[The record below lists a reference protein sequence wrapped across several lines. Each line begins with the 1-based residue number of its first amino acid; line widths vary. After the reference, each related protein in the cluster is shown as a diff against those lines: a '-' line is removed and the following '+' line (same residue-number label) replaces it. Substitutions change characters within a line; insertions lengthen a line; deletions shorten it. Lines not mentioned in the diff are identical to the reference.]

1 MEQEQTNN
9 LEQLSTQIGSTESKI
24 IGPNKYNQLK
34 SIPIELRTEEQNQQ
48 IKAYEEIRNYT
59 PEEQLKKTAEY
70 FQKILTHH
78 EKKDFSITSRQLWNN
93 FKFYFEK
100 VTGNKFEKSPQ
111 TIQNLEPI
119 LYYFSKDKRF
129 FNCVNIS
136 TLSQPSFD
144 KGLLIIGDYGN
155 GKTSVMKTFEFIF
168 QGVQDISFKGYTA
181 NEVVTMFEKIT
192 DDENEHTRTQFEN
205 AMYKGIRYFD
215 DLKTERIASNY
226 GKVNIFK
233 DILEE
238 RYNRNSKTHI
248 TCNFKEGF
256 NGNIKVGIDE
266 FGEKYGGRVY
276 DRVFEMFNIV
286 EFKGKSF
293 RK

>member
-1 MEQEQTNN
+1 MEQEQTNK

-24 IGPNKYNQLK
+24 IGPNKYNHLK
-34 SIPIELRTEEQNQQ
+34 SIPIDLRTEEQNNQ
-48 IKAYEEIRNYT
+48 IKVYEENRNYT

-70 FQKILTHH
+70 FQKILSHP
-78 EKKDFSITSRQLWNN
+78 EKKDVSLTSRQLWNM

-119 LYYFSKDKRF
+119 LYYFSKDERF

-136 TLSQPSFD
+136 TLSKPSFD

-168 QGVQDISFKGYTA
+168 QGVQGVSFKGYTA

-215 DLKTERIASNY
+215 DLKTERIASKY
-226 GKVNIFK
+226 GKVNLFK

-238 RYNRNSKTHI
+238 RYNRKLKTHI

-256 NGNIKVGIDE
+256 IGNIEVGISE
-266 FGEKYGGRVY
+266 FGDKYGGRVY
-276 DRVFEMFNIV
+276 DRMFEMYNII

>member
-1 MEQEQTNN
+1 MEQDITQEQHQEASK
-9 LEQLSTQIGSTESKI
+9 LIDKI
-24 IGPNKYNQLK
+24 IGPNKYNHLK
-34 SIPIELRTEEQNQQ
+34 SLNPESLTEEQKQQ
-48 IKAYEEIRNYT
+48 MKAFKEKRNST
-59 PEEQLKKTAEY
+59 PEEQILKIAEY
-70 FQKILTHH
+70 FEKIFQVK
-78 EKKDFSITSRQLWNN
+78 EKTEVSLNSRELWLLFKKHFQLIHGKP
-93 FKFYFEK
+93 FVKTPE
-100 VTGNKFEKSPQ
+100 

-119 LYYFSKDKRF
+119 LYYFAKDERF
-129 FNCVNIS
+129 FECANL
-136 TLSQPSFD
+136 TRLSEPSFE
-144 KGLLIIGDYGN
+144 KGLLIIGAFGN
-155 GKTSVMKTFEFIF
+155 GKTSVMKVFESIF
-168 QGVQDISFKGYTA
+168 REIKGTGFKGYSA
-181 NEVVTMFEKIT
+181 NEVVTMFEKIS
-192 DDENEHTRTQFEN
+192 NEDGECTRKEFESIMFN
-205 AMYKGIRYFD
+205 GIRYFD

>member
-1 MEQEQTNN
+1 MEQDITQEQHQ
-9 LEQLSTQIGSTESKI
+9 EASKLIDRI
-24 IGPNKYNQLK
+24 IGPNKYNHLK
-34 SIPIELRTEEQNQQ
+34 SLNPESLTEEQKQQ
-48 IKAYEEIRNYT
+48 MKAFEEKRNST
-59 PEEQLKKTAEY
+59 PEEQILKSAEY
-70 FQKILTHH
+70 FEKIFQVK
-78 EKKDFSITSRQLWNN
+78 EKTDVSLNSRELWLLFKKHFQLIHGKP
-93 FKFYFEK
+93 FVKTPE
-100 VTGNKFEKSPQ
+100 

-119 LYYFSKDKRF
+119 LYYFAKDERF
-129 FNCVNIS
+129 FECANL
-136 TLSQPSFD
+136 TRLSEPSFD
-144 KGLLIIGDYGN
+144 KGLLIIGAFGN
-155 GKTSVMKTFEFIF
+155 GKTSVMKVFESIF
-168 QGVQDISFKGYTA
+168 RGIKGTGFKGYSA
-181 NEVVTMFEKIT
+181 NEVVTMFEKIS
-192 DDENEHTRTQFEN
+192 NEDNECTRKEFETIMFN
-205 AMYKGIRYFD
+205 GIRYFD

>member
-1 MEQEQTNN
+1 MEQE
-9 LEQLSTQIGSTESKI
+9 KI
-24 IGPNKYNQLK
+24 IDSPQELSKRIDNPIGINKYNHLK
-34 SIPIELRTEEQNQQ
+34 SLKPELLTEDQKEQM
-48 IKAYEEIRNYT
+48 KAFEEKISFT
-59 PEEQLKKTAEY
+59 PEEQILKSA
-70 FQKILTHH
+70 
-78 EKKDFSITSRQLWNN
+78 D
-93 FKFYFEK
+93 YFEK
-100 VTGNKFEKSPQ
+100 IFQVKEKTEVSLNSRELWILFKKNFQLIHGKPFLKTPE

-119 LYYFSKDKRF
+119 LYYFAKDERF
-129 FNCVNIS
+129 FKCANL
-136 TLSQPSFD
+136 TRLSEPSFD
-144 KGLLIIGDYGN
+144 KGLLIIGAFGN
-155 GKTSVMKTFEFIF
+155 GKTSVMKVFESIF
-168 QGVQDISFKGYTA
+168 KGIKGTGFKGYSA
-181 NEVVTMFEKIT
+181 NEVVTIFEKIS
-192 DDENEHTRTQFEN
+192 NEDNECTRKEFESIMFN
-205 AMYKGIRYFD
+205 GIRYFD

-276 DRVFEMFNIV
+276 DRVFEMCNII